1 MTGRQVGR
9 KNGVGV
15 ATHEVK
21 YPLMEN
27 AEELRAASGRSADA
41 IGLATLAELSPA
53 DLQISAETLRAQA
66 DVAQGAGFA
75 QLAANLTRAAELTAV
90 PNEELLRMYEIMRP
104 GRSTY
109 AQLQEMATKLEVTY
123 GATTTAN
130 MVREAA
136 EVYRQRNLLKRQ
148 P

>member
-1 MTGRQVGR
+1 MGRQV
-9 KNGVGV
+9 N
-15 ATHEVK
+15 

-27 AEELRAASGRSADA
+27 AEELRAASGRAADA

-66 DVAQGAGFA
+66 AVAQGAGFA
-75 QLAANLTRAAELTAV
+75 QLAENLTRAAELTAV

-109 AQLQEMATKLEVTY
+109 AQLQEMATKLQVTY
-123 GATTTAN
+123 GAITTAN

-136 EVYRQRNLLKRQ
+136 EVYRQRNLLKR
-148 P
+148 

>member
-1 MTGRQVGR
+1 MAKRMER
-9 KNGVGV
+9 P
-15 ATHEVK
+15 VK

-27 AEELRAASGRSADA
+27 AAELQAASGRTADA
-41 IGLATLAELSPA
+41 IGLATLAELSPD
-53 DLQISAETLRAQA
+53 DLRISAETLRAQA
-66 DVAQGAGFA
+66 AVAQAAGFA
-75 QLAANLTRAAELTAV
+75 QLAENLTRAAELTVV

-123 GATTTAN
+123 QATTTARL
-130 MVREAA
+130 VREAA
-136 EVYRQRNLLKRQ
+136 EIYRQRTLLKRQ